1 MSVILGGHIC
11 ISSLSSTYIKM
22 LAAQKAKAAMKD
34 AIAAAS
40 KGEFRDKLSFIFADV
55 AGNDGAL
62 EYFGLK
68 SKDAPAFVIQDQ
80 KNDAKYVSKQVE
92 IGDLGKWLAEFQVR
106 PKPCR
111 TPTGSLTG

>member
-1 MSVILGGHIC
+1 
-11 ISSLSSTYIKM
+11 
-22 LAAQKAKAAMKD
+22 MKD

-40 KGEFRDKLSFIFADV
+40 KGEFKDKLSFIFAEV

-68 SKDAPAFVIQDQ
+68 SKDTPAFVIQDQ
-80 KNDAKYVSKQVE
+80 KNDAKFVSKKVE

-106 PKPCR
+106 PQPCLNAY
-111 TPTGSLTG
+111 G